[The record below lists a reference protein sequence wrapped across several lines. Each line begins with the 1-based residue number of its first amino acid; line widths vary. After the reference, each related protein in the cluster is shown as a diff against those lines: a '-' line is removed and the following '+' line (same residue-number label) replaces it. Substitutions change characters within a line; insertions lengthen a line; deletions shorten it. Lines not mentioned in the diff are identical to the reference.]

1 MKEIVVVSGKG
12 GTGKTTVLARY
23 AEIANSAVIA
33 DCDVDAPNLHMLL
46 NPKIRHREAFVGSK
60 MAVVNPD
67 KCTNCGKCEGLCRFD
82 AISTVDVDGRKR
94 VDIDI
99 DSCEGCGVCARVC
112 PEDAIDLR
120 DRTVGEWFVSD
131 TDYGTM
137 IHALLEP
144 GAENSGRLVAMVKH
158 KAKKTAKDNEAE
170 LVLVDGPPG
179 IGCPVIAA
187 LSGANIVVIVAEPT
201 VSGLSDFRRIAD
213 LAGGFGIKCAL
224 LVNKADLNYEMTASL
239 LEEATKREMPCI
251 GRIPYDEELM
261 AAMAKGAEAAT
272 EYQGCPAIIEISKTY
287 DALLGLL

>member
-23 AEIANSAVIA
+23 AEIADIAVIA

-46 NPKIRHREAFVGSK
+46 NPRIVHREAFVGSK
-60 MAVVNPD
+60 MGVVDPD
-67 KCTNCGKCEGLCRFD
+67 KCTNCGKCEDLCRFD
-82 AISTVDVDGRKR
+82 AISTVDDGGRER

-99 DSCEGCGVCARVC
+99 DSCEGCGICGRVC
-112 PEDAIDLR
+112 PEEAIDLR

-158 KAKKTAKDNEAE
+158 EAKKTAKENGAE

-187 LSGANIVVIVAEPT
+187 LSNADIVVIVAEPT
-201 VSGLSDFRRIAD
+201 VSGLSDFTRIAD
-213 LAGGFGIKCAL
+213 LASGFNIKCAL
-224 LVNKADLNYEMTASL
+224 LVNKADLNCEMTASL
-239 LEEATKREMPCI
+239 LEEATRREMQCI
-251 GRIPYDEELM
+251 GRIPYDEGLM
-261 AAMAKGAEAAT
+261 AAMAKGADAAA
-272 EYQGCPAIIEISKTY
+272 EYQGSPAMIEISKTY
-287 DALLGLL
+287 DKLLWTL

>member
-1 MKEIVVVSGKG
+1 MKEIVIVSGKG

-23 AEIANSAVIA
+23 AEIANNAVVA

-46 NPKIRHREAFVGSK
+46 NPRIAHREAFVGSK
-60 MAVVNPD
+60 MGVVDPD
-67 KCTNCGKCEGLCRFD
+67 KCTNCGKCESLCRFD
-82 AISTVDVDGRKR
+82 AISTIEVDGRKR

-99 DSCEGCGVCARVC
+99 DRCEGCGVCARVC

-120 DRTVGEWFVSD
+120 DRIVGEWFISD
-131 TDYGTM
+131 TNYGTM

-144 GAENSGRLVAMVKH
+144 GAENSGKLVAMVKH
-158 KAKKTAKDNEAE
+158 KAKKTAKDNGAE

-187 LSGANIVVIVAEPT
+187 LAGANIVVIVSEPT
-201 VSGLSDFRRIAD
+201 VSGLSDFRRVAD
-213 LAGGFGIKCAL
+213 LAGGFKIKCAL
-224 LVNKADLNYEMTASL
+224 LVNKADLNHEMTASL
-239 LEEATKREMPCI
+239 LEEAAKREMPFI
-251 GRIPYDEELM
+251 GRVPYDEGLM
-261 AAMAKGAEAAT
+261 AAMAKGADAAA

>member
-23 AEIANSAVIA
+23 AEIAHKAVIA

-46 NPKIRHREAFVGSK
+46 SPRTRHREAFVGSK
-60 MAVVNPD
+60 MAIVDPD
-67 KCTNCGKCEGLCRFD
+67 KCTDCGKCEELCRYD
-82 AISTVDVDGRKR
+82 AISAVDGDGRKR
-94 VDIDI
+94 AVVDI
-99 DSCEGCGVCARVC
+99 DSCEGCGVCVRVC
-112 PEDAIDLR
+112 PEDAIDMR

-131 TDYGTM
+131 TGHGTM

-158 KAKKTAKDNEAE
+158 KAKMAAKENEAE

-187 LSGANIVVIVAEPT
+187 LAGANIVVIVAEPT

-213 LAGGFGIKCAL
+213 LAGGFNIKCAL
-224 LVNKADLNYEMTASL
+224 VVNKADLNNDVTASL
-239 LEEATKREMPCI
+239 LEEATTREMPCI
-251 GRIPYDEELM
+251 GRIPYDEELL
-261 AAMAKGAEAAT
+261 AAMAKGPDAAR
-272 EYQGCPAIIEISKTY
+272 EYQGCPAMIEISKTY
-287 DALLGLL
+287 DALQWIL

>member
-23 AEIANSAVIA
+23 AEIANNAVIA

-46 NPKIRHREAFVGSK
+46 NPKMRHREAFVGSK
-60 MAVVNPD
+60 MAVVDHD

-82 AISTVDVDGRKR
+82 AISTVDDDGRKR

-99 DSCEGCGVCARVC
+99 DSCEGCGICARVC

-120 DRTVGEWFVSD
+120 DRIVGEWFVSD

-144 GAENSGRLVAMVKH
+144 GAENSGKLVAMVKH
-158 KAKKTAKDNEAE
+158 EAKMTAKENGAK

-187 LSGANIVVIVAEPT
+187 LSGTNIVVIVAEPT
-201 VSGLSDFRRIAD
+201 VSGLSDFRRVAD